1 MLRKDTRV
9 LLNRS
14 QRRLKEHIGRRVVI
28 AHHRDIARD
37 ALPHLV
43 QALEQTEG
51 NVIRACE
58 HGSGVSCEH
67 CLRGLVCARNVV
79 LALKLQTR
87 VDRQANLAQRAL
99 IAGKSLATR
108 IGTAGINQAGNTA
121 VALLDQIA
129 GGHIAAHLVVEHHLV
144 ALEPLNGTV
153 DHYGRDGQVADFFA
167 QGAVV
172 GELVTHHQ
180 KDAINAARHQLA
192 QQLQIVIGA
201 SARAGNEERIAVL
214 AAALFQATG
223 ERGKKA
229 ALDVRD
235 DKAQRA
241 RLAHDQAARNL
252 VGNIVVARR
261 DLFDELAV
269 FFRDATGPIIE
280 NKRDRRGGKP
290 HLLGDLLEGDFV
302 GHLAPS
308 GFTRNLLKV

>member
-1 MLRKDTRV
+1 M
-9 LLNRS
+9 
-14 QRRLKEHIGRRVVI
+14 
-28 AHHRDIARD
+28 
-37 ALPHLV
+37 

-51 NVIRACE
+51 DVIRTCE
-58 HGSGVSCEH
+58 HSGGISCEH
-67 CLRGLVCARNVV
+67 RLRGLVCTRNVV
-79 LALKLQTR
+79 LALKLQTC

-99 IAGKSLATR
+99 IAGKSLTPR
-108 IGTAGINQAGNTA
+108 IGTARVNQAGNAT

-129 GGHIAAHLVVEHHLV
+129 GGHVAAHLVIEHHLV
-144 ALEPLNGTV
+144 ALESLNGTV

-172 GELVTHHQ
+172 GELVAHDQ
-180 KDAINAARHQLA
+180 EDAIDAARHQLA

-241 RLAHDQAARNL
+241 RLAHDQTTRNL
-252 VGNIVVARR
+252 VRNIVVARR
-261 DLFDELAV
+261 DLLDELAV

-308 GFTRNLLKV
+308 RFTRNLLKV

>member
-1 MLRKDTRV
+1 M
-9 LLNRS
+9 
-14 QRRLKEHIGRRVVI
+14 
-28 AHHRDIARD
+28 
-37 ALPHLV
+37 
-43 QALEQTEG
+43 
-51 NVIRACE
+51 
-58 HGSGVSCEH
+58 
-67 CLRGLVCARNVV
+67 
-79 LALKLQTR
+79 
-87 VDRQANLAQRAL
+87 
-99 IAGKSLATR
+99 
-108 IGTAGINQAGNTA
+108 
-121 VALLDQIA
+121 ALLDQIA
-129 GGHIAAHLVVEHHLV
+129 GGHVAAHLVIEHHLV
-144 ALEPLNGTV
+144 ALESLNGTV

-172 GELVTHHQ
+172 GELVAHDQ
-180 KDAINAARHQLA
+180 ENAIDAARHQLA

-241 RLAHDQAARNL
+241 RLAHDQTTRNL
-252 VGNIVVARR
+252 VRNIVVARR
-261 DLFDELAV
+261 DLLDELAV

-308 GFTRNLLKV
+308 RFTRNLLKV

>member
-1 MLRKDTRV
+1 M
-9 LLNRS
+9 
-14 QRRLKEHIGRRVVI
+14 
-28 AHHRDIARD
+28 
-37 ALPHLV
+37 
-43 QALEQTEG
+43 
-51 NVIRACE
+51 
-58 HGSGVSCEH
+58 
-67 CLRGLVCARNVV
+67 
-79 LALKLQTR
+79 
-87 VDRQANLAQRAL
+87 
-99 IAGKSLATR
+99 
-108 IGTAGINQAGNTA
+108 
-121 VALLDQIA
+121 
-129 GGHIAAHLVVEHHLV
+129 VEHHLV

-172 GELVTHHQ
+172 GELVAHDQ
-180 KDAINAARHQLA
+180 EDAINAARHQLA

-201 SARAGNEERIAVL
+201 STRAGNEERIAIL

-241 RLAHDQAARNL
+241 RLAHDQTTRNL
-252 VGNIVVARR
+252 VRNIVVARR
-261 DLFDELAV
+261 DLLDEFAV

-280 NKRDRRGGKP
+280 HKRDRRGGKP

>member
-1 MLRKDTRV
+1 M
-9 LLNRS
+9 
-14 QRRLKEHIGRRVVI
+14 
-28 AHHRDIARD
+28 
-37 ALPHLV
+37 

-51 NVIRACE
+51 NVVRACE
-58 HGSGVSCEH
+58 HGSGVGCQH
-67 CLRGLVCARNVV
+67 RLRGLVGTRNVI
-79 LALKLQTR
+79 LTLELQAR
-87 VDRQANLAQRAL
+87 IDWQPCLAQRTL
-99 IAGKSLATR
+99 VAGKTLTTR
-108 IGTAGINQAGNTA
+108 IGTARINQAGNAT

-129 GGHIAAHLVVEHHLV
+129 GSHVAAHLVIEHHLV
-144 ALEPLNGTV
+144 ALESLNGTV

-172 GELVTHHQ
+172 GELVAHDQ
-180 KDAINAARHQLA
+180 EDAIDAARHQLA

-201 SARAGNEERIAVL
+201 SARAGNEERIAIF

-235 DKAQRA
+235 DKAQGA
-241 RLAHDQAARNL
+241 RFAHDQAARDL

-261 DLFDELAV
+261 DLLDELAV

-290 HLLGDLLEGDFV
+290 HLLGNLLEGDFV

-308 GFTRNLLKV
+308 RFTRNLLKV

>member
-1 MLRKDTRV
+1 M
-9 LLNRS
+9 
-14 QRRLKEHIGRRVVI
+14 
-28 AHHRDIARD
+28 
-37 ALPHLV
+37 
-43 QALEQTEG
+43 QALEQTKG

-58 HGSGVSCEH
+58 HGGGISCEH
-67 CLRGLVCARNVV
+67 RLRGLVCTWNVV

-87 VDRQANLAQRAL
+87 VDRQANLAQCAL
-99 IAGKSLATR
+99 IAGKSFATR
-108 IGTAGINQAGNTA
+108 IGAACVNQASNTA

-129 GGHIAAHLVVEHHLV
+129 GGHVAAHLVVEHHLV

-153 DHYGRDGQVADFFA
+153 DHHGRDRQMADFFA

-180 KDAINAARHQLA
+180 KDTVDAARHQLA
-192 QQLQIVIGA
+192 QQLQIVVGT
-201 SARAGNEERIAVL
+201 SARAGNKERIAVL
-214 AAALFQATG
+214 AAALFQAAG
-223 ERGKKA
+223 KRGKKA

-241 RLAHDQAARNL
+241 RLAHDQATRNL

-280 NKRDRRGGKP
+280 HKRDRRGGKP

>member
-1 MLRKDTRV
+1 MLRKDTGI
-9 LLNRS
+9 LLNRG
-14 QRRLKEHIGRRVVI
+14 QRRLKENVSRRVVVT
-28 AHHRDIARD
+28 HHRDVARD

-51 NVIRACE
+51 DVIRTCE
-58 HGSGVSCEH
+58 HSGGISCEH
-67 CLRGLVCARNVV
+67 RLRGLVGTRNVV
-79 LALKLQTR
+79 LALKLQTC

-99 IAGKSLATR
+99 IAGKSLTPR
-108 IGTAGINQAGNTA
+108 IGTARVNQAGNAT
-121 VALLDQIA
+121 VTLLDQIA
-129 GGHIAAHLVVEHHLV
+129 GGHVATHLVVEHHLV

-153 DHYGRDGQVADFFA
+153 DHHGRDRQMADFFA

-172 GELVTHHQ
+172 GELVAHDQ
-180 KDAINAARHQLA
+180 EDAINAARYQLT

-235 DKAQRA
+235 DKAQGA
-241 RLAHDQAARNL
+241 RLAHDQAARDL

-280 NKRDRRGGKP
+280 HKRDRRGGKP

>member
-1 MLRKDTRV
+1 M
-9 LLNRS
+9 
-14 QRRLKEHIGRRVVI
+14 
-28 AHHRDIARD
+28 
-37 ALPHLV
+37 
-43 QALEQTEG
+43 
-51 NVIRACE
+51 
-58 HGSGVSCEH
+58 
-67 CLRGLVCARNVV
+67 
-79 LALKLQTR
+79 
-87 VDRQANLAQRAL
+87 
-99 IAGKSLATR
+99 
-108 IGTAGINQAGNTA
+108 
-121 VALLDQIA
+121 ALLDQIA
-129 GGHIAAHLVVEHHLV
+129 SGHVATHLVVEHHLV

-172 GELVTHHQ
+172 GELVAHDQ
-180 KDAINAARHQLA
+180 EDAINAARHQLA

-201 SARAGNEERIAVL
+201 STRAGNEECIAIL

-235 DKAQRA
+235 DKAQGA
-241 RLAHDQAARNL
+241 RLAHDQAARDL

-280 NKRDRRGGKP
+280 HKRDRRGGKP